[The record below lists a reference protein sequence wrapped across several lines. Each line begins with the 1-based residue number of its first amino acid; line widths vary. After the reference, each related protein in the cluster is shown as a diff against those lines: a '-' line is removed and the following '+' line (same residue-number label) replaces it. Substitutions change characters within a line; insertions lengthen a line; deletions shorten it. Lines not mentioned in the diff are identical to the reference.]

1 MHNPCV
7 KVYVRFLPDD
17 AINFDGSIMTD
28 EVSVTGV
35 FWEHSTDVT
44 VWPSATVIKM
54 VPVHLKKKRKKKKSK
69 FLLTSALLTANPK

>member
-1 MHNPCV
+1 MSKC
-7 KVYVRFLPDD
+7 VRFLPDD
-17 AINFDGSIMTD
+17 AINSDGSIMTD

-35 FWEHSTDVT
+35 FWEHSADIT

-54 VPVHLKKKRKKKKSK
+54 VPVHLKKKKKKEVK

>member
-1 MHNPCV
+1 
-7 KVYVRFLPDD
+7 
-17 AINFDGSIMTD
+17 MTD

>member
-1 MHNPCV
+1 
-7 KVYVRFLPDD
+7 
-17 AINFDGSIMTD
+17 MTD

-35 FWEHSTDVT
+35 FWEHSADVT

-54 VPVHLKKKRKKKKSK
+54 VPVHLKKKKKKEVK